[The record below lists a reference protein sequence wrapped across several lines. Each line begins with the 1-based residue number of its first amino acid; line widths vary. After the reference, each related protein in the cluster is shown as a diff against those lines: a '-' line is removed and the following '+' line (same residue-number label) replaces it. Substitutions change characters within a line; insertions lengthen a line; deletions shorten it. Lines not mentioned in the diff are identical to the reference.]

1 VDGAPDLQ
9 VLQADNRCFDAE
21 WTNTCVLPGERI
33 ANADKE
39 CRDYNPKIFNM
50 EEWHG

>member
-1 VDGAPDLQ
+1 MAHRFCGCCRGITGVVIMAGQTPY
-9 VLQADNRCFDAE
+9 
-21 WTNTCVLPGERI
+21 VLPGERI

-39 CRDYNPKIFNM
+39 CRDYNPKILNM